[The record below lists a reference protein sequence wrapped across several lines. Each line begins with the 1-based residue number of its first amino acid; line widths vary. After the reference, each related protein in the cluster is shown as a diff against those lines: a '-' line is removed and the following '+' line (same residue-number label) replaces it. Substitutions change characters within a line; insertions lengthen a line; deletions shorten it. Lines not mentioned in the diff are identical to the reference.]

1 MITQDQLK
9 KSATPRLFSLVEDPS
24 QTQLAYKLKFYPKQK
39 LNDFESQLIR
49 SNFWTKMTKAELL
62 ASCTEDLTHIV
73 GSSGM
78 VKGGNF
84 QINWA
89 YGNIP
94 TETEWKRKDPDATIW
109 IEFRVSAFGVHAI
122 ISFNR
127 IHPL

>member
-9 KSATPRLFSLVEDPS
+9 KSATPRLFTTVEDPAR
-24 QTQLAYKLKFYPKQK
+24 TQLAYKLKFYPKQK
-39 LNDFESQLIR
+39 LNEYESQLIR

-62 ASCTEDLTHIV
+62 AVCTEDLTHIV
-73 GSSGM
+73 GSSGL
-78 VKGGNF
+78 VKGGQF

-94 TETEWKRKDPDATIW
+94 TQLEWDRRSDDTVIW
-109 IEFRVSAFGVHAI
+109 IELRVSAFGVHAI
-122 ISFNR
+122 ISLNR

>member
-9 KSATPRLFSLVEDPS
+9 KSATPRLFTTVEDPA

-39 LNDFESQLIR
+39 LNEYESQLIR
-49 SNFWTKMTKAELL
+49 SNFWTKMTKSELL
-62 ASCTEDLTHIV
+62 AVCTEDLTHII
-73 GSSGM
+73 GSSGL
-78 VKGGNF
+78 VKGGQF

-94 TETEWKRKDPDATIW
+94 TQLEWDRKPDDTVIW

-122 ISFNR
+122 ISLNR

>member
-1 MITQDQLK
+1 MIEQAQLK
-9 KSATPRLFSLVEDPS
+9 RPQTPRLFTTVEDPA

-39 LNDFESQLIR
+39 LNEYESQLIR

-62 ASCTEDLTHIV
+62 AACNEDLTHIV
-73 GSSGM
+73 GSSGI
-78 VKGGNF
+78 VKGGQF

-94 TETEWKRKDPDATIW
+94 TQLEWDRKSDDTVIW
-109 IEFRVSAFGVHAI
+109 IEFRVSAFGIHAI
-122 ISFNR
+122 ISLNR

>member
-1 MITQDQLK
+1 MTSTI
-9 KSATPRLFSLVEDPS
+9 KSQTPRLFSLASDPA

-39 LNDFESQLIR
+39 LNEFESEFIK
-49 SNFWTKMTKAELL
+49 SNFWTKMTKAELV

-73 GSSGM
+73 GSSGL

-94 TETEWKRKDPDATIW
+94 TETEWNRKDPDATIW
-109 IEFRVSAFGVHAI
+109 VEFRVSSFGVHAI

>member
-9 KSATPRLFSLVEDPS
+9 KSATPRLFTTVEDPA

-39 LNDFESQLIR
+39 LNEYESQLIR

-62 ASCTEDLTHIV
+62 AVCTEDLTHIV
-73 GSSGM
+73 GSSGL
-78 VKGGNF
+78 VKGGQF

-94 TETEWKRKDPDATIW
+94 TQLEWDRKPDDAVIW
-109 IEFRVSAFGVHAI
+109 IELRVSAFGVHAI
-122 ISFNR
+122 ISLNR